1 MIYDNLD
8 VCKDMPVKRGEGY
21 ILNGNSVVIFR
32 HSCYAHAYDYGTCH
46 NCFIPADKSALNLA
60 KFYPVISTPAVAA
73 SASNLGDVYNKQLV
87 HTKLDLF
94 YPKGTILYTGNGFLV
109 TSSVTNIRNYSGTFY
124 SWLYPWCPDVQFD
137 SGDCVVWD
145 GGIYKANATIN
156 ARLSPNEDTSNWTL
170 VQSAP
175 FCKVGAVVPC
185 AFIDKAFGLCCPE
198 EIYISIPSSR
208 PMYTPSSTGTTCG
221 FGVNNLSSN
230 LSEYF
235 EMDRSHNL
243 LKSYPQYCTTN
254 YMTSPYVGAT
264 YALSYNTYI
273 RIIYEDIH
281 DKPDIEVKGLSGMTS
296 WLETMYNAIDDY
308 GVNICT
314 IGMPFHDGNTS
325 KVPVSN
331 YTASKYSCNPLNNDA
346 FQYYG
351 KYTDFV
357 LDTSVVML
365 GGRVSFLVL
374 DLVNLPDYDA
384 GNICN
389 QEKRYVYCAG
399 LPYGFMYDPEE
410 ECVRQIKGANGTY
423 YPIYTNFFKQNGLF
437 FDTSTGGSFSL
448 KQWAQS
454 GNFASACL
462 GYVLPNLNN
471 TVFFSSSY
479 AQVFNAD
486 LLQGLYFGI
495 YKDRCT
501 YDLYYVNKDDKSR
514 MRDGINKFLK
524 NANYCTYI
532 GLVDVCLDL
541 VYSLSVLPG
550 NTYNVPANSVV
561 YANGGIYVSSG
572 HEFTLTDV
580 DSAVSAGN
588 LTEIKPNEYNFIV
601 VTKDIENKISEGGQA
616 SVDATL
622 VTEVKDENDDTVG
635 YKDLEGNLI
644 ASVDK
649 EDTNGE
655 DIVLTPD
662 YDESIPANSIIANE
676 YIDPCQLESDTTT
689 AIYRTSSK
697 VDSRDDLSDSNTT
710 QIGVYYSGKWIYFRS
725 EVGDIKSGV
734 YFIDNGHVY
743 RANSDISS
751 SSSVSK
757 SNSTLLGEFFDGVIA
772 YYWNVSDIV
781 KYNKNQFIIYN
792 KPYKDITDGVVLR
805 AKDSITV
812 DNINNPSAY
821 LDTSAFEV
829 VGEGIEITLACDKS
843 RTDFHLYYN
852 NYPDCYT
859 INPGQSVIQK
869 PDTSTGETKGKVIR
883 VVTPIQGGLS
893 TLGQVMAA
901 YRDMRSR

>member
-1 MIYDNLD
+1 MIYDNYD
-8 VCKDMPVKRGEGY
+8 ACRDTPVKRGDGF

-32 HSCYAHAYDYGTCH
+32 YSCYAHTYDYGSCH
-46 NCFIPADKSALNLA
+46 NCFIPVDKYALNLA
-60 KFYPVISTPAVAA
+60 KFYPVISTPDVAT
-73 SASNLGDVYNKQLV
+73 SASNLGDLYNRQLE

-94 YPKGTILYTGNGFLV
+94 YPKGTILYTGSGFLV
-109 TSSVTNIRNYSGTFY
+109 TSAVTNIRNYSGVSY
-124 SWLYPWCPDVQFD
+124 SWLYPWCPDIQFD
-137 SGDCVVWD
+137 SGDYVVWD
-145 GGIYKANATIN
+145 GGVYKANASIS
-156 ARLSPNEDTSNWTL
+156 ARLSPSEDTSNWSL

-175 FCKVGAVVPC
+175 FCKIGAVVPY

-198 EIYISIPSSR
+198 DIYISRPSSR
-208 PMYTPSSTGTTCG
+208 PMYTPSSSGALIG

-230 LSEYF
+230 LSDYF
-235 EMDRSHNL
+235 KMDSNHNL
-243 LKSYPQYCTTN
+243 LKAYPQYCTTN

-264 YALSYNTYI
+264 YALSYETYI
-273 RIIYEDIH
+273 RTTYEDIS
-281 DKPDIEVKGLSGMTS
+281 DKPDLKIKGLSGMTS

-331 YTASKYSCNPLNNDA
+331 YTASKYNCDPLNNDA

-351 KYTDFV
+351 KYTDFI
-357 LDTSVVML
+357 LDTSAVML
-365 GGRVSFLVL
+365 GGRVPFLVL
-374 DLVNLPDYDA
+374 DLVNLPDYDT
-384 GNICN
+384 GNKCG
-389 QEKRYVYCAG
+389 QEKRSVYCAG
-399 LPYGFMYDPEE
+399 LPFGFMYDPEE

-423 YPIYTNFFKQNGLF
+423 YPIYTDFFKQNGLF

-454 GNFASACL
+454 DFASECL

-471 TVFFSSSY
+471 IVFFSSSY

-486 LLQGLYFGI
+486 LLQGLYFGV

-501 YDLYYVNKDDKSR
+501 YDLYYVNVDDKSR
-514 MRDGINKFLK
+514 KRDGIDKFLR

-561 YANGGIYVSSG
+561 YANGGIYVSTG

-580 DSAVSAGN
+580 NSAVSAGN
-588 LTEIKPNEYNFIV
+588 LTEIKPNKYNFVV
-601 VTKDIENKISEGGQA
+601 VTKDLENKVSEGGQA

-622 VTEVKDENDDTVG
+622 VTEVKDEYDTTVG

-655 DIVLTPD
+655 EIVLTPE
-662 YDESIPANSIIANE
+662 YAEPIPDNSVVANE
-676 YIDPCQLESDTTT
+676 YIDPCQIESDTTT
-689 AIYRTSSK
+689 AIYKTSSK
-697 VDSRDDLSDSNTT
+697 VESRDDLSSSNTT
-710 QIGVYYSGKWIYFRS
+710 QIGIYYEGKWIYFRS

-743 RANSDISS
+743 RANANISS
-751 SSSVSK
+751 TAVVSSS
-757 SNSTLLGEFFDGVIA
+757 NATLLGEFFDGVVA
-772 YYWNVSDIV
+772 YYWDVSNVV

-792 KPYKDITDGVVLR
+792 KSYKGITDGVVLR
-805 AKDSITV
+805 AKGSITL

-829 VGEGIEITLACDKS
+829 VGEGIEITIDCNKS
-843 RTDFHLYYN
+843 RADFHLYYN